1 MKDRVNQELTQARSD
16 KDGGDPMVRMDGVIQ
31 ARSLFDAFRTAF
43 LLCPRRALVSGDEI
57 DDDVRKMVGFWKEMA
72 AEGGAIRA
80 VAVKFQQ

>member
-16 KDGGDPMVRMDGVIQ
+16 KDGGDPMVRMDGLIQ

-43 LLCPRRALVSGDEI
+43 LLCPRRTLVSGNEI
-57 DDDVRKMVGFWKEMA
+57 DDVRKMVGFWKEMA
-72 AEGGAIRA
+72 ADGGVISG